1 MQNLIKQIVEFSK
14 KLNSQ
19 EISENN
25 FELFVKE
32 FYHENKLV
40 DFENYSMEALYNL
53 ALSAFKF
60 LNFERKNGFN
70 VRIYNPQKA
79 QENFESSYTII
90 EIINDDMPFLVDST
104 VAFLDKQGIKIN
116 NIIHPVLN
124 VNRDKSGKLIEISN
138 STGSKLESLIQLHI
152 DKIANQSEINI
163 LKEIICKII
172 ETVGLVV
179 EDFDKMKDL
188 VKKSLSQIDN
198 AKKIVKNS
206 KEIDELKEF
215 LNWILAGNFV
225 LLGAKEF
232 DIKSNQE
239 NNFSLFEIA
248 GSGSGVFRSTHK
260 DFCPEVVNS
269 SPEEVGDSVH
279 NPFVIEVI
287 KSRYRS
293 KIHRST
299 NAERIRVQKISP
311 EGKVIGEFRFVGLF
325 TSSVYFSSIFSI
337 PLLKN
342 KITNVIEA
350 SDYIKGSHN
359 YKDLISIL
367 ESYPRDELFQI
378 SEADLLKN
386 ATGIVSIAGRSIVK
400 FFARKDKFN
409 RFVSCLIFT
418 PRDRSNSEMREK
430 IKAFLCEVFH
440 GEVADS
446 FVQITES
453 NLIRFHLII
462 RTNQG
467 IPKFD
472 ENFIEHEIIKMTKIW
487 SDELIDAIKEKF
499 ADEKRILLHA
509 KYKNSFSVSYVNRF
523 DAKVASDDIEFIE
536 NSFDKNLPI
545 FNLYK
550 NSDLLDKETAE
561 LKIYSPHQEI
571 ILSSIMPILES
582 FGFNVIKE
590 HTYAINVEED
600 LKNRSIK
607 KAWIHY
613 FHLNLSKNG
622 GELTEKIKENFET
635 AIDLIWKN
643 VTKIGALN
651 KLLIACNLDWKQIFM
666 LRGYVKYLY
675 QAGFRFNQNIIA
687 DCFVRNPQFGN
698 FLVELFETKFDPNLK
713 ISHEQRQN
721 KIDEIIKKI
730 NENLTK
736 IKDVSDDAI
745 IRRFLGVVNATLR
758 TNYYQLDNF
767 QQFKGYVSFKFDC
780 KKVPNL
786 PLPLPHAEIFVYSP
800 KVEAIHLRGGKVARG
815 GLRWSDRQED
825 FRTEVLGLMK
835 AQMTK
840 NAVIVP
846 VGSKGGFVIKSD
858 TSKMSR
864 DELQQE
870 GISCYKTFLRGLLDI
885 TDNVID
891 GKVEHPHNVIM
902 HDAPDPYLVVA
913 ADKGTATF
921 SDTANGISQEYN
933 FWLGDAFASGGSV
946 GYDHKK
952 MGITAKGA
960 WISVMRHFKEFGVDS
975 QTQDFTCVGIGD
987 LAGDVFGN
995 GMLLS
1000 KHIKLVAAFNH
1011 LHIFLDPNPD
1021 SQKSFKERER
1031 MFNLPRS
1038 TWMDYDKSLIS
1049 KGGGIFERSAK
1060 SIKISPEIQEILKI
1074 SEDEL
1079 SPTDLM
1085 RSILKAPVDLL
1096 WNGGIGT
1103 YVKAQ
1108 DEANQDVGDKAND
1121 LLRING
1127 NELRCKVV
1135 GEGGNLGFTQKGRIE
1150 FARNSG
1156 RINTDAMDNSAGV
1169 DCSDHEVNIKIALIS
1184 AMKSKK
1190 INLEERNKM
1199 LEAMTDDVSALVL
1212 SDNRLQT
1219 QAISI
1224 AQSLGASS
1232 LGDQSQFL
1240 DNLEKSGLLN
1250 RAIEFL
1256 PNRKEID
1263 KLQIEQKGLTRPEL
1277 CVMLAYSKMDI
1288 YNKILA
1294 SDLVKDKYFEN
1305 ELLAYFPKLM
1315 QEKLSAEILSHQL
1328 RNEIIATQITNF
1340 VVNRI
1345 GITFI
1350 NQICQDSGFSLV
1362 EVVKNFI
1369 IACDS
1374 FRIREIWQQVENLD
1388 KEVPLEIQMQM
1399 FLSANKLIERSVLWL
1414 LRNQIKG
1421 SLDEIVARFQKI
1433 ADELLSLLPTV
1444 LAKASHE
1451 SFTRKIERY
1460 CINKV
1465 DRKLSERIAS
1475 IDPVAS
1481 AFDIAEIALATKFDI
1496 KTIAEIYFAVG
1507 TRFSLKWLRSRLN
1520 KIILNNHWQKLSSK
1534 TVLEDLYSYQMRLA
1548 KEIAEFG
1555 LKNKNKSAE
1564 NLIADWSKNS
1574 IFLIERFD
1582 NFILELKN
1590 EQNPDLSM
1598 FVVALNRIKPLVN

>member
-138 STGSKLESLIQLHI
+138 FTGSKLESLIQLHI

-651 KLLIACNLDWKQIFM
+651 KLLIACNLDWKQILCCVDM
-666 LRGYVKYLY
+666 L
-675 QAGFRFNQNIIA
+675 NI
-687 DCFVRNPQFGN
+687 F
-698 FLVELFETKFDPNLK
+698 
-713 ISHEQRQN
+713 
-721 KIDEIIKKI
+721 IKQ
-730 NENLTK
+730 
-736 IKDVSDDAI
+736 V
-745 IRRFLGVVNATLR
+745 
-758 TNYYQLDNF
+758 LD
-767 QQFKGYVSFKFDC
+767 
-780 KKVPNL
+780 
-786 PLPLPHAEIFVYSP
+786 
-800 KVEAIHLRGGKVARG
+800 
-815 GLRWSDRQED
+815 
-825 FRTEVLGLMK
+825 
-835 AQMTK
+835 
-840 NAVIVP
+840 
-846 VGSKGGFVIKSD
+846 
-858 TSKMSR
+858 
-864 DELQQE
+864 
-870 GISCYKTFLRGLLDI
+870 
-885 TDNVID
+885 
-891 GKVEHPHNVIM
+891 
-902 HDAPDPYLVVA
+902 
-913 ADKGTATF
+913 
-921 SDTANGISQEYN
+921 
-933 FWLGDAFASGGSV
+933 
-946 GYDHKK
+946 
-952 MGITAKGA
+952 
-960 WISVMRHFKEFGVDS
+960 
-975 QTQDFTCVGIGD
+975 
-987 LAGDVFGN
+987 
-995 GMLLS
+995 
-1000 KHIKLVAAFNH
+1000 
-1011 LHIFLDPNPD
+1011 
-1021 SQKSFKERER
+1021 
-1031 MFNLPRS
+1031 
-1038 TWMDYDKSLIS
+1038 
-1049 KGGGIFERSAK
+1049 
-1060 SIKISPEIQEILKI
+1060 SIKI
-1074 SEDEL
+1074 L
-1079 SPTDLM
+1079 S
-1085 RSILKAPVDLL
+1085 
-1096 WNGGIGT
+1096 
-1103 YVKAQ
+1103 Q
-1108 DEANQDVGDKAND
+1108 
-1121 LLRING
+1121 
-1127 NELRCKVV
+1127 
-1135 GEGGNLGFTQKGRIE
+1135 
-1150 FARNSG
+1150 
-1156 RINTDAMDNSAGV
+1156 
-1169 DCSDHEVNIKIALIS
+1169 
-1184 AMKSKK
+1184 
-1190 INLEERNKM
+1190 
-1199 LEAMTDDVSALVL
+1199 
-1212 SDNRLQT
+1212 
-1219 QAISI
+1219 
-1224 AQSLGASS
+1224 
-1232 LGDQSQFL
+1232 
-1240 DNLEKSGLLN
+1240 
-1250 RAIEFL
+1250 
-1256 PNRKEID
+1256 
-1263 KLQIEQKGLTRPEL
+1263 
-1277 CVMLAYSKMDI
+1277 
-1288 YNKILA
+1288 
-1294 SDLVKDKYFEN
+1294 
-1305 ELLAYFPKLM
+1305 
-1315 QEKLSAEILSHQL
+1315 
-1328 RNEIIATQITNF
+1328 
-1340 VVNRI
+1340 
-1345 GITFI
+1345 
-1350 NQICQDSGFSLV
+1350 
-1362 EVVKNFI
+1362 
-1369 IACDS
+1369 
-1374 FRIREIWQQVENLD
+1374 
-1388 KEVPLEIQMQM
+1388 
-1399 FLSANKLIERSVLWL
+1399 
-1414 LRNQIKG
+1414 
-1421 SLDEIVARFQKI
+1421 
-1433 ADELLSLLPTV
+1433 
-1444 LAKASHE
+1444 
-1451 SFTRKIERY
+1451 
-1460 CINKV
+1460 
-1465 DRKLSERIAS
+1465 IAS
-1475 IDPVAS
+1475 FVI
-1481 AFDIAEIALATKFDI
+1481 
-1496 KTIAEIYFAVG
+1496 
-1507 TRFSLKWLRSRLN
+1507 R
-1520 KIILNNHWQKLSSK
+1520 
-1534 TVLEDLYSYQMRLA
+1534 
-1548 KEIAEFG
+1548 
-1555 LKNKNKSAE
+1555 
-1564 NLIADWSKNS
+1564 NLV
-1574 IFLIERFD
+1574 IF
-1582 NFILELKN
+1582 
-1590 EQNPDLSM
+1590 
-1598 FVVALNRIKPLVN
+1598 